1 MESRGQV
8 IMIAKEAARD
18 DSGLQ
23 RGHSLFQ
30 VLVVKISLLDPGEPL
45 LLGS

>member
-8 IMIAKEAARD
+8 FIMAKEAASD

-23 RGHSLFQ
+23 SGHSLFQ
-30 VLVVKISLLDPGEPL
+30 VLGVKIPFDPGEPL
-45 LLGS
+45 LRGS